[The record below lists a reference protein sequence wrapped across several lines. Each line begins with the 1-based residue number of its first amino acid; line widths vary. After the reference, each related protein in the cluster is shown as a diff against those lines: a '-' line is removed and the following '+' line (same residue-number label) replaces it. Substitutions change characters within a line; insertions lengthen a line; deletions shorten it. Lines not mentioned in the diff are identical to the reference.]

1 MKPDFEMHFV
11 AIQHWRQSVVCEFAE
26 GQLTVASCMSACLA
40 ECDRFVGSHHVR
52 EGAERE

>member
-1 MKPDFEMHFV
+1 MKPDFEMHLV
-11 AIQHWRQSVVCEFAE
+11 AIQHWRQSIVCEFAE

-40 ECDRFVGSHHVR
+40 ECDRFVGSHHIR